1 MWVIEFCDV
10 GLFWCLFALFLIY
23 ICVFFLFLHYS
34 FSMLSLVLSYMC
46 LV

>member
-1 MWVIEFCDV
+1 MGFCDV
-10 GLFWCLFALFLIY
+10 GLFLCLFVLFLGYIY
-23 ICVFFLFLHYS
+23 VFFLHYY